1 MASSDNYALLKEAL
15 EGVHGEILKEDL
27 DLALLRA
34 AANGNLDCVRLLLD
48 SGADIKA
55 VDGNLDNALILATSN
70 RHKDIV
76 ELLLKHGCPP
86 NDVNFL
92 NFSPLMKACE
102 IGDTEIVRILLEY
115 ISFKDSEYTVPPLNS
130 RDLPNLP
137 QTQAYTVRY
146 KRSPRGHTPLISA
159 VKINNISLVKI
170 LLDANAPV
178 NETDLDQ
185 STALH
190 VAASGST
197 PDILELL
204 LQNGAE
210 VNVKNRM
217 DLSPLMY
224 AIMYNKLENIHI
236 LLNHGADI
244 KVTSS
249 LRSVLTVAARTGT
262 EEILET
268 LIEAGADPDHMDAH
282 GNTPIFIA
290 VQYQN
295 YAAARC
301 LIRSGCI
308 LDSPN
313 AVHHVREWQK
323 MSLLKYAFI
332 RQNLNFVK
340 MLYAAGAFTN
350 EILMD
355 CLNDEKLKENCSHKP
370 ALLNSLEQYSASPQ
384 HLMHLCRKTI
394 RVAIRKPLPKTI
406 PQLSIPPSIKDFL
419 LYSDIYFDVESS

>member
-130 RDLPNLP
+130 RELPNLP
-137 QTQAYTVRY
+137 QT

-178 NETDLDQ
+178 NETDLEQ

-197 PDILELL
+197 PDIVELL

-217 DLSPLMY
+217 DLSPLMC

-301 LIRSGCI
+301 LIRNGCI
-308 LDSPN
+308 LDSPI

-323 MSLLKYAFI
+323 MSLLKYAFV

-355 CLNDEKLKENCSHKP
+355 CLNDEKLRENCSHKP

-384 HLMHLCRKTI
+384 HFMHLCRKTI

>member
-15 EGVHGEILKEDL
+15 EGIHGEILKEDL

-115 ISFKDSEYTVPPLNS
+115 ISFNDSEYTVPPIHS
-130 RDLPNLP
+130 RELPNLP
-137 QTQAYTVRY
+137 QTHTYTVGY

-178 NETDLDQ
+178 NEADLDQ

-197 PDILELL
+197 PDIVELL

-210 VNVKNRM
+210 VNVKNKM
-217 DLSPLMY
+217 DLSPLMC

-236 LLNHGADI
+236 LLNHGAEI

-268 LIEAGADPDHMDAH
+268 LIEAGADLDHMDAH

-323 MSLLKYAFI
+323 MSLLKYAFV